1 MRIIRK
7 KILPNS
13 HRLKFKN
20 RTLLKMSVKRKI
32 LEAKT
37 DKELEIY
44 LQEDTRFVPQ
54 AIQFAYE
61 ILKSRGRIFTP
72 EEIEQ
77 ITFLIEE
84 KSRNDKITIHPNH
97 KKAAN
102 LIYASAAL
110 SIVNIIISPYVN
122 FSFLNIFFSLIIV
135 GMIFGIG
142 YIVSKGSNGVK
153 YIIFAMMI
161 IGLMYIPL
169 MMSNII
175 QNPVVGTI
183 NIMQT
188 ALQIWALILL
198 FQIPKPIK

>member
-1 MRIIRK
+1 LRIIRK

-44 LQEDTRFVPQ
+44 LQEDTRFVPP

-153 YIIFAMMI
+153 YIILAMMI

>member
-1 MRIIRK
+1 
-7 KILPNS
+7 
-13 HRLKFKN
+13 
-20 RTLLKMSVKRKI
+20 MSVKRKI

-153 YIIFAMMI
+153 YIILAMMI

>member
-44 LQEDTRFVPQ
+44 LQEDTRFVPP

-153 YIIFAMMI
+153 YIILAMMI